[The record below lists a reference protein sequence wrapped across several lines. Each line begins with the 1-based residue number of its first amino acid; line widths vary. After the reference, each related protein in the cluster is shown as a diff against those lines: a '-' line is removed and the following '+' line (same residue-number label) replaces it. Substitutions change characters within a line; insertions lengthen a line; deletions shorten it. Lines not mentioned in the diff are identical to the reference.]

1 MKTAKILAVLGI
13 MIMAGAIL
21 YAMIYGDFRQEGR
34 MILSIPWGIVSLVDL
49 YIGFFLFSGW
59 IVYRET
65 SRWHSIVWIVLLMFL
80 GFLIGA
86 IYVFIALQTSKGS
99 WGKFW
104 MGKQW
109 NKERIA
115 G

>member
-1 MKTAKILAVLGI
+1 MNIAKILAVLGI
-13 MIMAGAIL
+13 LAMTAAIL
-21 YAMIYGDFRQEGR
+21 YAILTGDFRQEGR

-49 YIGFFLFSGW
+49 YTGFFLFAGW
-59 IVYRET
+59 IVYREA
-65 SRWHSIVWIVLLMFL
+65 SLWRSIIWIVFLMSL

-86 IYVFIALQTSKGS
+86 LYTLIALHTSRGS

-104 MGKQW
+104 MGAHW